1 MVGSEACDGK
11 RRRRM
16 DRERERKGRSLFS
29 PLSLLLLVGQNIQKG
44 DFSQSMGS
52 TVSEEDSPSIRFEV
66 DVSLLNLLLW
76 LDRPP

>member
-16 DRERERKGRSLFS
+16 DRREKERGDHCFPPFLI
-29 PLSLLLLVGQNIQKG
+29 LVGQNIQKG
-44 DFSQSMGS
+44 DFSQSMDS

-66 DVSLLNLLLW
+66 GVPSLNLLLW